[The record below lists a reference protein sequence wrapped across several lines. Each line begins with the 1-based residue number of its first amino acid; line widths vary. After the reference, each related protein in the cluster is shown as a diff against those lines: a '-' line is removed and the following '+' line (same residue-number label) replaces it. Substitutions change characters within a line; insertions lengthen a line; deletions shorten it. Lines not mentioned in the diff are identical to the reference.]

1 MKYWLPQRIYP
12 LISAVYI
19 WIPPPPFWDIETPL
33 KITYTLFYYFE
44 VQSWLPMTYINV
56 VGYDNG
62 VQLFKRKAI
71 IELSRANDHSAT
83 ALLSIHIQQ

>member
-1 MKYWLPQRIYP
+1 M
-12 LISAVYI
+12 
-19 WIPPPPFWDIETPL
+19 
-33 KITYTLFYYFE
+33 
-44 VQSWLPMTYINV
+44 QSWLPMTYINV

-71 IELSRANDHSAT
+71 TELSRANDHSAT